1 MIKKARETDDGAEQF
16 DEQLEKLR
24 SIVEKMEQGD
34 LSLDASL
41 KLFEEGIGLARRL
54 FETLDRSEGRIEELL
69 ENMERVPFG
78 RGEE

>member
-1 MIKKARETDDGAEQF
+1 MSKKAKETDDGAEQF

-34 LSLDASL
+34 LGLDASL
-41 KLFEEGIGLARRL
+41 KLFEEGVGLAKRL

-78 RGEE
+78 RVEE